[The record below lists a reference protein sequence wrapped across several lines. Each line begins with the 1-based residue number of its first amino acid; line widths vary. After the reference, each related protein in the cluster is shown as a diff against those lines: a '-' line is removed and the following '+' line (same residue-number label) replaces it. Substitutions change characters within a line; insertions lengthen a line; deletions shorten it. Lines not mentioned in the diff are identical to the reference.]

1 MNWQALNPLRWA
13 TAAKHGAGALW
24 EKRPRLTKRRVAWGL
39 AVSMLAGGGA
49 LYGYQKLG
57 PGRRP
62 AAPAKTAQDKPV
74 QPIPD
79 TANADPN
86 SPNTPTLDPNAVAAN
101 PVDPNAVDPN
111 TVDPNAVAPNNVD
124 PNAADPN
131 VVDPNT
137 VDPNAVDPNMVDP
150 NAVDPNTVGSNTVGP
165 NAGDPNTSD
174 PNAVNPNAVNPSGID
189 PNAVS
194 SNPSDPNAG
203 VSMAGEPNAADP
215 NSVDPNGAAAVATGA
230 AGGDGNA
237 AGAVA
242 GQPAVYAAGD
252 GQAGDSDPAGSAAQ
266 PGQGGQAIAGD
277 TITDP
282 QANVDAT
289 GLGGAPAPM
298 AGVPSTRSR
307 NSLRSGLAE
316 DDPQAGAPVTTT
328 PPVPPTPADLMP
340 VPRRPQPSPP
350 EEHVR
355 LPPEAAPNLSPEGV
369 PGGNAIGNGMGG
381 AIGSASGAIGSAA
394 GAIGS
399 AAGAAGAA
407 ASATGS
413 GLPRFGGGSP
423 SLMAPPP
430 APPYTPPTPTSP
442 VAGSPVAGSPVAGS
456 PVAGSPNAT
465 SPAAINPG
473 SNSTGSINPGANS
486 PSSRGLTSVPVSTPS
501 TPSFAA
507 PPDGPATPYGGGSG
521 AADTEPGVLP
531 DMGGLP
537 IVASPMPGAKSLEGP
552 QVPMLELQKLAPEEV
567 KVGKPARFEIKVKN
581 IGRVAAQHIV
591 VIDQIPRGTKF
602 LEAAPP
608 CVRGVDGV
616 LRWQVGALGPGQETT
631 IVLQLLPEQEGEI
644 GSVAQVIFHSQA
656 AVRTVSTQ
664 PRVSIEHQV
673 AERVLIGDQ
682 VKLTLAVANRGSGA
696 TTNLVLEATL
706 PESLGHPAGAE
717 LEYPIGILRPNETR
731 RIELSLRAQRPGAA
745 ACQFVAREESQTLAE
760 DRVTLDIQAPQLQVG
775 VAGPKVRY
783 LDRQATYSISVANP
797 GTAAAT
803 NLEVIAYLP
812 RGLKFLSAENQG
824 QYDPQRHA
832 VLWGLAELPS
842 GVMGASQLVVV
853 PAEPGEQRIRVE
865 GKADLRLEHAFEQP
879 VLVETLSE
887 IQFSVVD
894 TADPIEVGSETTY
907 EIKLQNRGSRA
918 ASQVR
923 VTVEFP
929 AELTPTGGDGPTA
942 VAIRGQQLL
951 IDPLARL
958 APNAQ
963 ATYRIRARG
972 AAKGDPRI
980 RVLVA
985 SDESPTAVTKE
996 ESTRVYSDE

>member
-1 MNWQALNPLRWA
+1 MNRQALNPLRWA
-13 TAAKHGAGALW
+13 TAAKHGAGTLW

-39 AVSMLAGGGA
+39 AVSMLAGGGG

-57 PGRRP
+57 PGKRP
-62 AAPAKTAQDKPV
+62 ATAASTKTAQDQPL

-79 TANADPN
+79 TATADSNSPNAAPADPN
-86 SPNTPTLDPNAVAAN
+86 AAAAYAAEPNAGDPNAN
-101 PVDPNAVDPN
+101 NNGYVDPNSVDPN
-111 TVDPNAVAPNNVD
+111 SVDPNAVAPNAIDPNTVPAVVVDPNAGDPNAGDPNMVAAQVVD

-131 VVDPNT
+131 AGN
-137 VDPNAVDPNMVDP
+137 
-150 NAVDPNTVGSNTVGP
+150 P
-165 NAGDPNTSD
+165 NAGDPNSSD
-174 PNAVNPNAVNPSGID
+174 PNS
-189 PNAVS
+189 
-194 SNPSDPNAG
+194 SDPNAG
-203 VSMAGEPNAADP
+203 GAMVGDANTVAVNERGGQPTVYAEGE
-215 NSVDPNGAAAVATGA
+215 SET
-230 AGGDGNA
+230 A
-237 AGAVA
+237 AGAPV
-242 GQPAVYAAGD
+242 GPGSQPPPSNSTDTLADA
-252 GQAGDSDPAGSAAQ
+252 
-266 PGQGGQAIAGD
+266 PGNA
-277 TITDP
+277 
-282 QANVDAT
+282 DAST
-289 GLGGAPAPM
+289 
-298 AGVPSTRSR
+298 PSTTTPLGTSGGNARSR
-307 NSLRSGLAE
+307 NSLRTGLAADE
-316 DDPQAGAPVTTT
+316 PTSESPVATT
-328 PPVPPTPADLMP
+328 PPVPATAPIQPAPADSAPVDLVP

-355 LPPEAAPNLSPEGV
+355 LPPEAAPNLSPDGALTNSSLGNS
-369 PGGNAIGNGMGG
+369 PGNAPGNSPSNSPGNSPGNVSGTLNAIGN
-381 AIGSASGAIGSAA
+381 AGSAVGGGLGGTVGGTLSGAAA
-394 GAIGS
+394 GAVG
-399 AAGAAGAA
+399 GAA
-407 ASATGS
+407 ANAAPNSAGP
-413 GLPRFGGGSP
+413 GLPQFRGGSP
-423 SLMAPPP
+423 SMMAPPP
-430 APPYTPPTPTSP
+430 APPYTPPTPINP
-442 VAGSPVAGSPVAGS
+442 IAG
-456 PVAGSPNAT
+456 
-465 SPAAINPG
+465 NPG
-473 SNSTGSINPGANS
+473 STNQNFSNPTVGSAASSSVLGDGGA
-486 PSSRGLTSVPVSTPS
+486 
-501 TPSFAA
+501 
-507 PPDGPATPYGGGSG
+507 
-521 AADTEPGVLP
+521 EPGVLP
-531 DMGGLP
+531 DMGGVP

-608 CVRGVDGV
+608 CLRGVDGV

-664 PRVSIEHQV
+664 PRVTVEHQV

-696 TTNLVLEATL
+696 TSNLVLEATL

-717 LEYPIGILRPNETR
+717 LEYPIGVLRPNETR

-760 DRVTLDIQAPQLQVG
+760 DRVSLDILAPQLQVG

-783 LDRQATYSISVANP
+783 LDRQATYSVSVANP

-923 VTVEFP
+923 VAVEFP
-929 AELTPTGGDGPTA
+929 AELTPSGGDGPTA
-942 VAIRGQQLL
+942 VAVRGQQLL
-951 IDPLARL
+951 IDPVARL

-985 SDESPTAVTKE
+985 SDESPTPVTKE